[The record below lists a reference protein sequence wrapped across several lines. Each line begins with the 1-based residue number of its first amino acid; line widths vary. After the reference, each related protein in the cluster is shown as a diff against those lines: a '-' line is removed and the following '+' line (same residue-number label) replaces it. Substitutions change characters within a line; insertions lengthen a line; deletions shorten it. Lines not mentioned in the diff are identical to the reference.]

1 MAPGFDHDYRV
12 PMVLAGFARIFGDE
26 KSAKDLERCA
36 QDIKKRWPD
45 SGTKPM
51 SPAVSRFREE
61 LQWLVTQAEHAD
73 LLDVAASGDHGTQ
86 LQSLARDLMRRMEA
100 RV

>member
-1 MAPGFDHDYRV
+1 MGETRSHAATATRFH
-12 PMVLAGFARIFGDE
+12 FGDE

-51 SPAVSRFREE
+51 SPAVSQEIQRGIETGAAFSFRIPFR
-61 LQWLVTQAEHAD
+61 LRPGP
-73 LLDVAASGDHGTQ
+73 ASDP
-86 LQSLARDLMRRMEA
+86 
-100 RV
+100 